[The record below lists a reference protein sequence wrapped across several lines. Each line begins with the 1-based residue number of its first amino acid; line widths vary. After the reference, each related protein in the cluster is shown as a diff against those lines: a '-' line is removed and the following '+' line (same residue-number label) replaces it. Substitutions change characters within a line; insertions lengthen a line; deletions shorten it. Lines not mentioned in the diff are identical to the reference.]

1 MTGRTKVD
9 CCLQDGMRMQGLHPG
24 TQRRLLT
31 WHAVAW
37 TYENQTYDKDSI
49 SPTLAGELGRSGV
62 GGRVGS
68 IADVMIGGMKG
79 IANSGFSYRKLFS
92 CCR

>member
-1 MTGRTKVD
+1 MSGRMKVD

-37 TYENQTYDKDSI
+37 THESQRYSKI
-49 SPTLAGELGRSGV
+49 V
-62 GGRVGS
+62 
-68 IADVMIGGMKG
+68 
-79 IANSGFSYRKLFS
+79 
-92 CCR
+92 